1 MHLLRAGQIA
11 CRLLEKHS
19 KFDRDNVRRLT
30 GVGGMTAVSRGL
42 GPVSRETNGEAS
54 AGSAPR
60 DSADGTEYSGRHF
73 RLPDGVDGLMHSP
86 SRRWTRHVL

>member
-1 MHLLRAGQIA
+1 MPGSGLALNTSCSAGYDGLLPRKKWQMHLLRAGQIV
-11 CRLLEKHS
+11 CRLLEKHG

-54 AGSAPR
+54 AGSAPQ
-60 DSADGTEYSGRHF
+60 DSADGTEY
-73 RLPDGVDGLMHSP
+73 
-86 SRRWTRHVL
+86 

>member
-11 CRLLEKHS
+11 CRLLEKHG

-42 GPVSRETNGEAS
+42 GPVSRETNGEAP
-54 AGSAPR
+54 AWSAPQ
-60 DSADGTEYSGRHF
+60 DSADGTEY
-73 RLPDGVDGLMHSP
+73 
-86 SRRWTRHVL
+86 

>member
-1 MHLLRAGQIA
+1 MHLLRAEQIA
-11 CRLLEKHS
+11 CRLLETHG

-54 AGSAPR
+54 AGSAPQ
-60 DSADGTEYSGRHF
+60 DSADGTEY
-73 RLPDGVDGLMHSP
+73 
-86 SRRWTRHVL
+86 